1 MTLCWWPSTA
11 SGDNVLPK
19 LPGGWVCWE
28 QADGVAG
35 LRGLGLEA
43 GWPGLLSQSCQR
55 SVTRFT
61 KPESVLLE
69 RTPGFSKNDATP
81 FMAFTLGKSAGGHTL
96 AGGSAAGLCVSNCPM
111 ELVGDCSVGSIHKPH
126 SPLPKFLPGA
136 NVCELLKPPGK
147 YFTLQDIEQV
157 SAGHSAEGT
166 S

>member
-1 MTLCWWPSTA
+1 
-11 SGDNVLPK
+11 
-19 LPGGWVCWE
+19 
-28 QADGVAG
+28 
-35 LRGLGLEA
+35 
-43 GWPGLLSQSCQR
+43 
-55 SVTRFT
+55 
-61 KPESVLLE
+61 
-69 RTPGFSKNDATP
+69 
-81 FMAFTLGKSAGGHTL
+81 
-96 AGGSAAGLCVSNCPM
+96 M